1 MEREERGGKPMKC
14 NYCQRNYKDL
24 YIQED
29 EIIPVCVPH
38 LNDHIES
45 YEIADQLGLIDEE

>member
-1 MEREERGGKPMKC
+1 MKC
-14 NYCQRNYKDL
+14 NYCQRKYKDL